1 MPATS
6 ADTMP
11 SKLSVLAD
19 LFATL
24 GRQGRGALAPF
35 VTAGDPDV
43 ATTLAVL
50 EAIDRAGASLCELGV
65 PYSDPIADGPVIQS
79 SYTRSLA
86 GGFTL
91 ERLFEL
97 SRAATQRVRMPILA
111 MASYSLIFRRGI
123 DRFVADAVASGLSG
137 FVVPDLPIEE
147 SDQLDAAC
155 REAGLA
161 LVRLV
166 TPTTPPERAEAI
178 ARRSTG
184 FLYCVSVAGVT
195 GARTELPSG
204 LIERVKWLRTK
215 TDVPILVGFGISSP
229 EQARA
234 VAEVADG
241 VIVGSAV
248 VRHLAEAAGQPRDAF
263 LGGIER
269 YVGDLARAV
278 SGEVTPVE
286 NPGR

>member
-1 MPATS
+1 
-6 ADTMP
+6 
-11 SKLSVLAD
+11 VLAD
-19 LFATL
+19 VFTMLHA
-24 GRQGRGALAPF
+24 QGRAALAPF
-35 VTAGDPDV
+35 VTAGDPDME
-43 ATTLAVL
+43 TTLAVL
-50 EAIDRAGASLCELGV
+50 ESLDRAGASLCELGV

-79 SYTRSLA
+79 SYTRALA
-86 GGFTL
+86 AGFTL

-97 SRAATQRVRMPILA
+97 SRQATQRVKMPILA
-111 MASYSLIFRRGI
+111 MASYSLIYRRGI
-123 DRFVADAVASGLSG
+123 ERFVADAKAAGLTG

-155 REAGLA
+155 RQAGLA

-178 ARRSTG
+178 ARKSTG

-195 GARTELPSG
+195 GARTDLPAG
-204 LIERVKWLRTK
+204 LIERVQWLRTK

-234 VAEVADG
+234 VAAVADG

-248 VRHLAEAAGQPRDAF
+248 VRHLAEAANQPREAF
-263 LGGIER
+263 LHGLEGS
-269 YVGDLARAV
+269 VGDLV
-278 SGEVTPVE
+278 SATVRESA
-286 NPGR
+286 

>member
-1 MPATS
+1 MS
-6 ADTMP
+6 ASSTAASP
-11 SKLSVLAD
+11 SKVSALAD
-19 LFATL
+19 VFMTL
-24 GRQGRGALAPF
+24 HTQGRAALAPF
-35 VTAGDPDV
+35 VTAGDPNME
-43 ATTLAVL
+43 TTLAVL
-50 EAIDRAGASLCELGV
+50 ESLDRAGASLCELGV

-79 SYTRSLA
+79 SYTRALA
-86 GGFTL
+86 AGFTL

-97 SRAATQRVRMPILA
+97 SRQATQRVKMPILA
-111 MASYSLIFRRGI
+111 MASYSLIYRRGI
-123 DRFVADAVASGLSG
+123 DRFVADAKAAGLTG

-155 REAGLA
+155 RQAGLA

-178 ARRSTG
+178 ARKSTG

-195 GARTELPSG
+195 GARTDLPAG
-204 LIERVKWLRTK
+204 LIERVQWLRTK

-234 VAEVADG
+234 VAAVADG

-248 VRHLAEAAGQPRDAF
+248 VRHLAEAANQPREAF
-263 LGGIER
+263 LHGLEG
-269 YVGDLARAV
+269 YVGDLVAATAR
-278 SGEVTPVE
+278 
-286 NPGR
+286 

>member
-1 MPATS
+1 MS
-6 ADTMP
+6 ASSTAASP
-11 SKLSVLAD
+11 SKVSVLAD
-19 LFATL
+19 VFTTL
-24 GRQGRGALAPF
+24 RTQGRAALAPF
-35 VTAGDPDV
+35 VTAGDPDME
-43 ATTLAVL
+43 TTLAVL
-50 EAIDRAGASLCELGV
+50 ESLDRAGASLCELGV

-79 SYTRSLA
+79 SYTRALA
-86 GGFTL
+86 AGFTL

-97 SRAATQRVRMPILA
+97 SRQATQRVKMPILA
-111 MASYSLIFRRGI
+111 MASYSLIYRRGI
-123 DRFVADAVASGLSG
+123 DRFVADAKAAGLTG

-155 REAGLA
+155 RQAGLA

-178 ARRSTG
+178 ARKSTG

-195 GARTELPSG
+195 GARTDLPAG
-204 LIERVKWLRTK
+204 LIERVQWLRTK

-234 VAEVADG
+234 VAAVADG

-248 VRHLAEAAGQPRDAF
+248 VRHLAEAANQPREAF
-263 LGGIER
+263 LHGLEG
-269 YVGDLARAV
+269 YVGDLVAA
-278 SGEVTPVE
+278 T
-286 NPGR
+286 GR

>member
-1 MPATS
+1 MS
-6 ADTMP
+6 ASSTAAGP
-11 SKLSVLAD
+11 SKVSVLAD
-19 LFATL
+19 VFTTL
-24 GRQGRGALAPF
+24 QTQGRAALAPF
-35 VTAGDPDV
+35 VTAGDPDME
-43 ATTLAVL
+43 TTLAVL
-50 EAIDRAGASLCELGV
+50 ESLDRAGASLCELGV

-79 SYTRSLA
+79 SYTRALA
-86 GGFTL
+86 AGFTL

-97 SRAATQRVRMPILA
+97 SRRATQRVKMPILA
-111 MASYSLIFRRGI
+111 MASYSLIYRRGI
-123 DRFVADAVASGLSG
+123 DRFVADAKAAGLTG

-155 REAGLA
+155 RQAGLA

-178 ARRSTG
+178 AQKSTG

-195 GARTELPSG
+195 GARTDLPAG
-204 LIERVKWLRTK
+204 LIERVQWLRTK

-234 VAEVADG
+234 VAAVADG

-248 VRHLAEAAGQPRDAF
+248 VRHLAEAANQPREAF
-263 LGGIER
+263 LHGLEG
-269 YVGDLARAV
+269 YVGDLVAATAR
-278 SGEVTPVE
+278 
-286 NPGR
+286 

>member
-1 MPATS
+1 MSASATAAS
-6 ADTMP
+6 P
-11 SKLSVLAD
+11 SKVSVLAD
-19 LFATL
+19 VFTTL
-24 GRQGRGALAPF
+24 RTQGRAALAPF
-35 VTAGDPDV
+35 VTAGDPDME
-43 ATTLAVL
+43 TTLAVL
-50 EAIDRAGASLCELGV
+50 ESLDRAGASLCELGV

-79 SYTRSLA
+79 SYTRALA
-86 GGFTL
+86 AGFTL

-97 SRAATQRVRMPILA
+97 SRQATQRVKMPILA
-111 MASYSLIFRRGI
+111 MASYSLIYRRGI
-123 DRFVADAVASGLSG
+123 DRFVADAKAAGLTG

-155 REAGLA
+155 RQAGLA

-178 ARRSTG
+178 ARKSTG

-195 GARTELPSG
+195 GARTDLPAG
-204 LIERVKWLRTK
+204 LIERVQWLRTK

-234 VAEVADG
+234 VAAVADG

-248 VRHLAEAAGQPRDAF
+248 VRHLAEAANQPREAF
-263 LGGIER
+263 LRGLEG
-269 YVGDLARAV
+269 YVGDLVAATAR
-278 SGEVTPVE
+278 
-286 NPGR
+286 

>member
-1 MPATS
+1 MTASS
-6 ADTMP
+6 ADSGVSP
-11 SKLSVLAD
+11 VSRLAD
-19 LFATL
+19 LFAGL

-35 VTAGDPDV
+35 VTAGDPDMD
-43 ATTLAVL
+43 TTLAVL

-91 ERLFEL
+91 ERLFDL
-97 SRAATQRVRMPILA
+97 SAVATRRVRMPILA

-123 DRFVADAVASGLSG
+123 DRFVADAAAAGLSG

-155 REAGLA
+155 RTAGLA

-166 TPTTPPERAEAI
+166 TPTTPPDRAEAI
-178 ARRSTG
+178 ARKSTG

-195 GARTELPSG
+195 GARSDLPPG
-204 LIERVKWLRTK
+204 LIERVRWLRTK
-215 TDVPILVGFGISSP
+215 TDVPILVGFGISTP

-234 VAEVADG
+234 VAAVADG
-241 VIVGSAV
+241 VIVGSAL
-248 VRHLAEAAGQPRDAF
+248 VR
-263 LGGIER
+263 
-269 YVGDLARAV
+269 
-278 SGEVTPVE
+278 
-286 NPGR
+286 

>member
-1 MPATS
+1 MS
-6 ADTMP
+6 ASSTAASP
-11 SKLSVLAD
+11 SKVSVLAD
-19 LFATL
+19 VFTTL
-24 GRQGRGALAPF
+24 RTHGRAALAPF
-35 VTAGDPDV
+35 VTAGDPDME
-43 ATTLAVL
+43 TTLSVL
-50 EAIDRAGASLCELGV
+50 ESLDRAGASLCELGV

-79 SYTRSLA
+79 SYTRALA
-86 GGFTL
+86 AGFTL

-97 SRAATQRVRMPILA
+97 SRQATQRVKMPILA
-111 MASYSLIFRRGI
+111 MASYSLIYRRGI
-123 DRFVADAVASGLSG
+123 DRFVADAKAAGLTG

-155 REAGLA
+155 RQAGLA

-178 ARRSTG
+178 ARKSTG

-195 GARTELPSG
+195 GARTDLPAG
-204 LIERVKWLRTK
+204 LIERVEWLRTK

-234 VAEVADG
+234 VAAVADG

-248 VRHLAEAAGQPRDAF
+248 VRHLAEAANQPREAF
-263 LGGIER
+263 LHGLEG
-269 YVGDLARAV
+269 YVGDLVAATAR
-278 SGEVTPVE
+278 
-286 NPGR
+286 